1 MSVSSSSSLPPPPHL
16 FFLVSA
22 QLKQQLKTHEQH
34 HEAMASDVVAQA
46 HLENIAL
53 AIFDNADS
61 KDRAGRFDK

>member
-1 MSVSSSSSLPPPPHL
+1 MYTECLSFFHFL
-16 FFLVSA
+16 FLLFLVSA